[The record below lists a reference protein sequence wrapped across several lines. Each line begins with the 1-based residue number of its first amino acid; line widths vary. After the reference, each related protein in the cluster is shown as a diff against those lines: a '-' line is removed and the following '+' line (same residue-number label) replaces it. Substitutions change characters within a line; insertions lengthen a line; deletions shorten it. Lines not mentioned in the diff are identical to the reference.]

1 MYMVEIICG
10 INIGSTLE
18 SFLKEEGNYEEAQ
31 SIAIKRVITWQLK
44 KAMKKQ
50 NISKSEMAR
59 RMNTSRTQL
68 ARLLDPKNDKVQLDT
83 LYKAASAVGKEL
95 HLELV

>member
-1 MYMVEIICG
+1 MVKEK
-10 INIGSTLE
+10 NIGSTLE

-31 SIAIKRVITWQLK
+31 STAIKRVISWQLQET
-44 KAMKKQ
+44 MKKQ

-59 RMNTSRTQL
+59 RMKTSRAQL
-68 ARLLDPKNDKVQLDT
+68 DRLLDPENDKVQLDT

>member
-1 MYMVEIICG
+1 MVKEK
-10 INIGSTLE
+10 NIGSTLE
-18 SFLKEEGNYEEAQ
+18 SFLKEEGNYEEVQ
-31 SIAIKRVITWQLK
+31 STAIKRVISWQLQET
-44 KAMKKQ
+44 MKKQ

-59 RMNTSRTQL
+59 RMKTSRAQL
-68 ARLLDPKNDKVQLDT
+68 DRLLDPENDKVQLDT

>member
-1 MYMVEIICG
+1 MVKEK
-10 INIGSTLE
+10 NVGSTLE

-31 SIAIKRVITWQLK
+31 STAVKRVISWQLQET
-44 KAMKKQ
+44 MKKQ

-59 RMNTSRTQL
+59 RMNTSRAQL
-68 ARLLDPKNDKVQLDT
+68 ARLLDPENDKVQLDT